1 MLPKMIVVLREGQG
15 EEQRTNE
22 VRAMRFNA
30 FKQRGNSKA
39 ERKVKEKGQTS
50 TYKYGNPR
58 PEMQQK
64 RMSQN

>member
-30 FKQRGNSKA
+30 FKQRGNSKQR
-39 ERKVKEKGQTS
+39 ER
-50 TYKYGNPR
+50 
-58 PEMQQK
+58 
-64 RMSQN
+64 